1 MLFIEC
7 PAFFFFMKPY
17 TPHEFKVML
26 VRECEP
32 MSAIMDQPELVADY
46 WRKNIPKADWFDPMK
61 EALVVLVLNTR
72 KRIIGHNLVALGSLD
87 TCPVTPLFVF
97 RPVLA
102 VAGASIILT
111 HNHPSG
117 SSDPSEADIRVTD
130 SRNAKRC
137 RRKSRD
143 DLTDRL
149 AGDGRR
155 NEDCGDAAGHGTED
169 IGGDDEITAQ
179 KLLGQTSDGQRT
191 VGAGVNNRSREM
203 PSEIQRIASARSHG

>member
-1 MLFIEC
+1 
-7 PAFFFFMKPY
+7 MKPY

-87 TCPVTPLFVF
+87 ACPVTPLFVF

-117 SSDPSEADIRVTD
+117 SSDPSEADIRVTRD
-130 SRNAKRC
+130 LMRAGQLLKIEVLDHVVIGANDF
-137 RRKSRD
+137 KSLRS
-143 DLTDRL
+143 
-149 AGDGRR
+149 
-155 NEDCGDAAGHGTED
+155 
-169 IGGDDEITAQ
+169 
-179 KLLGQTSDGQRT
+179 LGYFY
-191 VGAGVNNRSREM
+191 
-203 PSEIQRIASARSHG
+203 

>member
-1 MLFIEC
+1 
-7 PAFFFFMKPY
+7 MKPY

-32 MSAIMDQPELVADY
+32 MSQIMDQPELVAQY
-46 WRKNIPKADWFDPMK
+46 WRDNIPKADWYDPMK

-102 VAGASIILT
+102 VAGGSVILV

-117 SSDPSEADIRVTD
+117 TADASEADIKVT
-130 SRNAKRC
+130 
-137 RRKSRD
+137 RD
-143 DLTDRL
+143 LIR
-149 AGDGRR
+149 AGQLLKIEVLDHIIVGFNTHTSLR
-155 NEDCGDAAGHGTED
+155 
-169 IGGDDEITAQ
+169 AQ
-179 KLLGQTSDGQRT
+179 GYFFQ
-191 VGAGVNNRSREM
+191 
-203 PSEIQRIASARSHG
+203 